1 VKAQTQPD
9 SANSQILPKHYLLR
23 LAFAFLVVV
32 AAGLISGSGRVEI
45 ASPFTARQAAV
56 QVIFYDGETGEVIE
70 PNAVQLLP
78 LALQRRLGYQAEIY
92 RPKPDFLKATL
103 QSLLAWLSLW
113 LALGLTVWA
122 IKRSLVMLQWL
133 QIGEIAGWL
142 MVWRLLQA
150 ISVSCWVWLPNWRS
164 DLVIGLLDLV
174 QGHPVPSNLAWA
186 VLWRGAIWL
195 AMGIATFVHIF
206 IAFRRKFAFSRLVS
220 LLSML
225 ATYPVARLI
234 YALSTGQLWQ

>member
-1 VKAQTQPD
+1 VKAQAQPD
-9 SANSQILPKHYLLR
+9 SANLQILPKHRLLR
-23 LAFAFLVVV
+23 FALAFSVVI
-32 AAGLISGSGRVEI
+32 AAGLISGAARVEI

-56 QVIFYDGETGEVIE
+56 QVIFYDGETGEVID

-78 LALQRRLGYQAEIY
+78 LALQKRLGYQAEIY
-92 RPKPDFLKATL
+92 RPKPNFLKATL

-113 LALGLTVWA
+113 VAIGLTVLA
-122 IKRSLVMLQWL
+122 IKRSLVTSLWF
-133 QIGEIAGWL
+133 QIGEVAGWL
-142 MVWRLLQA
+142 MLWRLFQA

-164 DLVIGLLDLV
+164 DLIVGLLDLV

-206 IAFRRKFAFSRLVS
+206 IALRLKFAFSRLAS
-220 LLSML
+220 LLGLL
-225 ATYPVARLI
+225 ATYLIARLI
-234 YALSTGQLWQ
+234 YFLSTGQLWQ